1 MAKGYFKHSDT
12 DPAPLRC
19 CVERVVR
26 FEEVDALGIVW
37 HGRYPS
43 YFEDGR
49 VLLGEKYGIGYMD
62 FYNRG
67 IAAPIKQLHVDYKL
81 PLRFGDSFTIEA
93 LLHWSDATRL
103 NHEFILRNAEGQITT
118 TGYSVQLLLNKEGE
132 VLMLPPEFYADFCT
146 RWRKG
151 EFTEAGCTK

>member
-1 MAKGYFKHSDT
+1 MRKPYFPVRAG

-19 CVERVVR
+19 QVERVVR

-62 FYNRG
+62 FYRQK
-67 IAAPIKQLHVDYKL
+67 IVAPIKQFHVDYQR
-81 PLRFGDSFTIEA
+81 PLQFGEPFTIEA
-93 LLHWSDATRL
+93 LLHWSDAVRL
-103 NHEFILRNAEGQITT
+103 NHEFILRNAAGEVTT
-118 TGYSVQLLLNKEGE
+118 SGYSVQLLMDLEQN
-132 VLMLPPEFYADFCT
+132 VLMLPPLFYEEFRQ
-146 RWRKG
+146 RWLAG
-151 EFTEAGCTK
+151 ELT